1 MDKIRNIDVFLLGK
15 EITEAKWAS
24 LMVLVRVTTDDGKVG
39 WGETVTALRAN
50 AVVNMVKSVSRV
62 FIGKDVFNVEKNRL
76 EWYKHDFNLSISL
89 ESTTALSAIDIA
101 SWDIIGKEFGAPLY
115 KLLGGK
121 TRDEI
126 LVYANGWYANC
137 VTPEDFAEKAKDVV
151 RRGYKALKFDPF
163 GPHFDN
169 ISKNGL
175 KLAEERVKAVREAVG
190 DDVDILIEH
199 HGRFN
204 VTSAIEIAKRLEKYN
219 PLFMEEPVHPEDI
232 EGLRRY
238 RQMTKLKVALG
249 ERIITKAHALQFMK
263 EGLVDFLQIDLY
275 RIGGITEAKKVSG
288 MAEAFDVLMAYHN
301 AQGPILNAATLQ
313 LDAVIPNFLIQE
325 SFYDWFPQWKR
336 DLIYDGTPVEN
347 GYAKVPEKPGIG
359 VEVNEKIIEESLVK
373 GGEEYFNENEP
384 LWVVKGTWKDPTA

>member
-15 EITEAKWAS
+15 EVTEAKWAS
-24 LMVLVRVTTDDGKVG
+24 LMVLVKVTTDDGKVG

-126 LVYANGWYANC
+126 LVYSNGWYANC

-169 ISKNGL
+169 ITKKGL
-175 KLAEERVKAVREAVG
+175 KLAEERVRAVREAVG

-238 RQMTKLKVALG
+238 RQMTRLKVALG

-313 LDAVIPNFLIQE
+313 LDAVIPNFFIQE
-325 SFYDWFPQWKR
+325 SFYDYFPQWKR
-336 DLIYDGTPVEN
+336 DLIYNGTPVEN

-384 LWVVKGTWKDPTA
+384 LWVVKGTWKDPTT

>member
-1 MDKIRNIDVFLLGK
+1 MDRIKNIDVYLLGK
-15 EITEAKWAS
+15 EVTEAKWAS
-24 LMVLVRVTTDDGKVG
+24 LMVLVKVTTDDGKVG

-50 AVVNMVKSVSRV
+50 AVVNMVKNISRV

-121 TRDEI
+121 TRDKI

-137 VTPEDFAEKAKDVV
+137 VKPEDFAEKAKDVIKM
-151 RRGYKALKFDPF
+151 GYKALKFDPF
-163 GPHFDN
+163 GPHFDT
-169 ISKNGL
+169 ITKDGL
-175 KLAEERVKAVREAVG
+175 RIAEERVKAVREAVG
-190 DDVDILIEH
+190 DDIDILVEH

-204 VTSAIEIAKRLEKYN
+204 VNSAIEIAKRLEKYN

-238 RQMTKLKVALG
+238 REYTKLRVALG
-249 ERIITKAHALQFMK
+249 ERIITKQHALQFMK
-263 EGLVDFLQIDLY
+263 EGLVDFLQVDLY
-275 RIGGITEAKKVSG
+275 RIGGVTEAKKVSG
-288 MAEAFDVLMAYHN
+288 IAEAFDVLMAFHN
-301 AQGPILNAATLQ
+301 AQGPILNAVTLQ
-313 LDAVIPNFLIQE
+313 LDSVIPNFLIQE

-336 DLIYDGTPVEN
+336 DLIFNGAPIES
-347 GYAKVPEKPGIG
+347 GYAKVTEKPGIG
-359 VEVNEKIIEESLVK
+359 VDVNEKIVEDSIVK
-373 GGEEYFNENEP
+373 GEEYFNEQEP
-384 LWVVKGTWKDPTA
+384 LWVVKGTWKDPTL